1 MPVDYSD
8 LEHQQAVWVCTERG
22 RVYYTT
28 EKLYHGQVGFALD
41 PDTRLQHTTS
51 SFRTRG
57 LVNGQ
62 EKSFL
67 RRVGAFAGFS
77 CQYMHGHQECES
89 DRVEYLGTT
98 PVTRR

>member
-1 MPVDYSD
+1 MAVDYSD
-8 LEHQQAVWVCTERG
+8 LEQQQAVWVCIECG

-28 EKLYHGQVGFALD
+28 EKLYHGQVGFSLD
-41 PDTRLQHTTS
+41 PDTRLRHTTS

-67 RRVGAFAGFS
+67 RRVETFAGFS

-89 DRVEYLGTT
+89 DHVEYLGTT